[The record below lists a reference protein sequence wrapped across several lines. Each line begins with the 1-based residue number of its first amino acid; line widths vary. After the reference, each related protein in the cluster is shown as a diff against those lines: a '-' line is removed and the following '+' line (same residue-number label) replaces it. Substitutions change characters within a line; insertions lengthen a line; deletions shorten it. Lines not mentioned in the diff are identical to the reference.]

1 MSEELQYLNLIK
13 DILENGKKLQEVEA
27 QSPTAAQPTPEKVQT
42 SNPNITVKTT
52 EDPEK
57 IEIVKKETE
66 IEIRERE
73 LLQKEVE
80 LEQKEKELQQR
91 EKELSYI
98 PEMPEVLKNIEPES
112 IIVFSENELSLG
124 SESLSNRKFRMKSD
138 PDDKKSIHDLW
149 LLSAITKANVYV
161 VELKKVGDIIFNPYE
176 GNATFEN
183 VTELLDLPKLDD
195 EYEMN
200 HNVEQ
205 AIQSQQP
212 KEEMLDAVKPITD
225 VSQPIMNVDELEKE
239 KFHNNFKDTIAKIV
253 NDELNKISS
262 QTTKKNIFS
271 L

>member
-1 MSEELQYLNLIK
+1 MMKIK
-13 DILENGKKLQEVEA
+13 Q
-27 QSPTAAQPTPEKVQT
+27 
-42 SNPNITVKTT
+42 
-52 EDPEK
+52 
-57 IEIVKKETE
+57 
-66 IEIRERE
+66 RE
-73 LLQKEVE
+73 LLQKEFE

-91 EKELSYI
+91 EKELSYR

-176 GNATFEN
+176 GNDTFEN
-183 VTELLDLPKLDD
+183 VTELLELPKLDD

-239 KFHNNFKDTIAKIV
+239 KFHNNFKDTITKIV
-253 NDELNKISS
+253 SDELNKISS